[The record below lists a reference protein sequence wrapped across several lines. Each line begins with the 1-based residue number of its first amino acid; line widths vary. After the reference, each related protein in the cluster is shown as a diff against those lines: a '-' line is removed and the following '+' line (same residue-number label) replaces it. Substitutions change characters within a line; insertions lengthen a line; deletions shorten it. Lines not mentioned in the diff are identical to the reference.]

1 MIRAILGAGLV
12 VFATGAAV
20 GQSAATAPAFDVAS
34 VKPDK
39 VGTNEGPG
47 RGREEVN
54 HTPDSLN
61 MQNVRLSSC
70 IKWAYGV
77 NDYQIS
83 GPDWLNSER
92 YDVIAKSAAPVP
104 DAQLRLMLQALLADR
119 FKLAFH
125 RQSKE
130 IPVYALVLGKNG
142 PKLHPSES
150 DGESTT
156 KGNKLSIEVKNTSMA
171 QLADLLTNPLGRPVM
186 DETGL
191 KGRYDFTVDLAP
203 YMAGDCISSPCAS
216 QSVGAQMAEHGP
228 DMADVATRALRDQ
241 IGLSLESRKS
251 QVEILVIDHAER
263 IPTEN

>member
-1 MIRAILGAGLV
+1 M
-12 VFATGAAV
+12 
-20 GQSAATAPAFDVAS
+20 
-34 VKPDK
+34 
-39 VGTNEGPG
+39 
-47 RGREEVN
+47 
-54 HTPDSLN
+54 
-61 MQNVRLSSC
+61 
-70 IKWAYGV
+70 
-77 NDYQIS
+77 
-83 GPDWLNSER
+83 
-92 YDVIAKSAAPVP
+92 PVP